1 MIVAWLTHAGY
12 WAVFLGMVAESAG
25 IPLPSEVIL
34 PFGGYLVALH
44 RMTLVG
50 AFLAALAGGVAGG
63 ILLYVIGRLGGRP
76 LLARYGRY
84 VLIRERH
91 MDEADRW
98 FERHGGLSVVV
109 GRLLPVVRTYISLP
123 AGIARMPFGRFVLYS
138 TIGSVPWTIA
148 LLLAGRALGSHWQSI
163 AHTVRH
169 VDAALVAA
177 VVIAAVVALWLS
189 RRRRA

>member
-1 MIVAWLTHAGY
+1 METLADEVLRDLEVVSLEA
-12 WAVFLGMVAESAG
+12 
-25 IPLPSEVIL
+25 PLPVEA
-34 PFGGYLVALH
+34 P
-44 RMTLVG
+44 
-50 AFLAALAGGVAGG
+50 AFLRREDGM
-63 ILLYVIGRLGGRP
+63 
-76 LLARYGRY
+76 AR
-84 VLIRERH
+84 
-91 MDEADRW
+91 